1 MIYFYVK
8 RANGKAGSDSNAV
21 AIWDEVSFP
30 AERADAAQRF
40 WVNCLMSGMLIERVG
55 SRKAANRG

>member
-8 RANGKAGSDSNAV
+8 RANG
-21 AIWDEVSFP
+21 WDEISFP

-40 WVNCLMSGMLIERVG
+40 WVNCLMAGMLIERVG
-55 SRKAANRG
+55 SRKNG